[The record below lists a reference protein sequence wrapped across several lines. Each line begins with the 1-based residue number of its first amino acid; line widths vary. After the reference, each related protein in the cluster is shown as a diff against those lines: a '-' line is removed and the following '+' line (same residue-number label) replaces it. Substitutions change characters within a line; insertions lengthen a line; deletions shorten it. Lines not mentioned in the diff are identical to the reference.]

1 MSCQIQQVDNE
12 ISELVERRDSQQ
24 SKKDTSVPL
33 KECPICYDDIDGKTN
48 CVTTECGHTFHCS
61 CLMKNSAV
69 NGFGCP
75 MCRSVMA
82 EEPEDEDD
90 EDDYDSYYEDEEE
103 DQFDDN
109 ALTSFRMFHQ
119 QLDDEEVEPEPE
131 PNDEVIEVEEDDN
144 VQETPATIATKLAAR
159 GVTMEDVVKVL
170 LLEHGEYSRH
180 DEQYERKASELYGEI
195 RRILTTHSHSHR

>member
-1 MSCQIQQVDNE
+1 MSFQNQQVENN
-12 ISELVERRDSQQ
+12 ISELDERRDH
-24 SKKDTSVPL
+24 KGTSVPL
-33 KECPICYDDIDGKTN
+33 KECPICYDEIDEKKN

-82 EEPEDEDD
+82 EEPEDDD
-90 EDDYDSYYEDEEE
+90 DDDYDSYFEEE

-131 PNDEVIEVEEDDN
+131 DEEDDDE
-144 VQETPATIATKLAAR
+144 VAEEEDEEPIETPTTIATKLAAR
-159 GVTMEDVVKVL
+159 GITLEDAVKVL

-180 DEQYERKASELYGEI
+180 EEQYERKASELYGEI
-195 RRILTTHSHSHR
+195 RRIITTFAHN

>member
-1 MSCQIQQVDNE
+1 MSCQNQQVYNE
-12 ISELVERRDSQQ
+12 ISESVERRDH
-24 SKKDTSVPL
+24 KGTEVPL

-75 MCRSVMA
+75 MCRAIMA
-82 EEPEDEDD
+82 EEPADDDD
-90 EDDYDSYYEDEEE
+90 EASEYDSYYEED

-119 QLDDEEVEPEPE
+119 QLDDEEVEPEPD
-131 PNDEVIEVEEDDN
+131 NEVIEDDEDEQVEP
-144 VQETPATIATKLAAR
+144 VQTPATIATKLAER
-159 GVTMEDVVKVL
+159 GVTLEDVVKVL
-170 LLEHGEYSRH
+170 LLEHAEYSRY
-180 DEQYERKASELYGEI
+180 DEQYDRKASEVYGEI
-195 RRILTTHSHSHR
+195 RRILTTPAHR

>member
-1 MSCQIQQVDNE
+1 MSFQ
-12 ISELVERRDSQQ
+12 QQ
-24 SKKDTSVPL
+24 S
-33 KECPICYDDIDGKTN
+33 ECPICYDDIDEKKN

-82 EEPEDEDD
+82 EEPADDDDD
-90 EDDYDSYYEDEEE
+90 EDDYDSYYEED

-119 QLDDEEVEPEPE
+119 QLDDEEVEQEPD
-131 PNDEVIEVEEDDN
+131 NEVIEDEDDDEEE
-144 VQETPATIATKLAAR
+144 VVETPATIATKLAAR

-170 LLEHGEYSRH
+170 LLEHGEYTRYE
-180 DEQYERKASELYGEI
+180 DQYERKASELYGKI
-195 RRILTTHSHSHR
+195 RRILTTSAHN

>member
-1 MSCQIQQVDNE
+1 MSCQNQQVDN
-12 ISELVERRDSQQ
+12 IVL
-24 SKKDTSVPL
+24 
-33 KECPICYDDIDGKTN
+33 ECPICYDDIDVKTN

-75 MCRSVMA
+75 MCRTVMA
-82 EEPEDEDD
+82 EEPDNEDD
-90 EDDYDSYYEDEEE
+90 EASDYDSYYDEEE

-119 QLDDEEVEPEPE
+119 QLDDEEVEPEPD
-131 PNDEVIEVEEDDN
+131 NEVIEDDEDVEDEV
-144 VQETPATIATKLAAR
+144 VQTPATIATKLVAR

-170 LLEHGEYSRH
+170 LLEHAEYSRY
-180 DEQYERKASELYGEI
+180 DEQYDRKASELYGKI
-195 RRILTTHSHSHR
+195 RSILTTPAHR

>member
-1 MSCQIQQVDNE
+1 MSFQNQEVE
-12 ISELVERRDSQQ
+12 IIVL
-24 SKKDTSVPL
+24 
-33 KECPICYDDIDGKTN
+33 ECPICYDDIDEKKN

-82 EEPEDEDD
+82 EEPANDDDD
-90 EDDYDSYYEDEEE
+90 EEDSYYEYEE

-119 QLDDEEVEPEPE
+119 QLDDEEVEPEPVV
-131 PNDEVIEVEEDDN
+131 DVDDEEDIEEDIEDI
-144 VQETPATIATKLAAR
+144 VVETPATIANKLAAR

-170 LLEHGEYSRH
+170 LLEHGEYTRYE
-180 DEQYERKASELYGEI
+180 DQYERKASELYGKI
-195 RRILTTHSHSHR
+195 RSILTTSAHN

>member
-1 MSCQIQQVDNE
+1 MSFQNQQVDT
-12 ISELVERRDSQQ
+12 IVL
-24 SKKDTSVPL
+24 
-33 KECPICYDDIDGKTN
+33 ECPICYDDIDEKKN

-82 EEPEDEDD
+82 EEPADDEDD
-90 EDDYDSYYEDEEE
+90 EEDSYYEYEE

-119 QLDDEEVEPEPE
+119 QLDNEEVELEPE
-131 PNDEVIEVEEDDN
+131 PVAEEVVEEEPE

-159 GVTMEDVVKVL
+159 GITLEDAVKVL
-170 LLEHGEYSRH
+170 LLEHEEYMRH
-180 DEQYERKASELYGEI
+180 EDQYERKASELYGEI
-195 RRILTTHSHSHR
+195 RRIITTSAHN

>member
-1 MSCQIQQVDNE
+1 MSFQNQ
-12 ISELVERRDSQQ
+12 
-24 SKKDTSVPL
+24 T
-33 KECPICYDDIDGKTN
+33 ECPICYDEIDEKKN

-82 EEPEDEDD
+82 EEPEDDDD
-90 EDDYDSYYEDEEE
+90 EDDYDSYYEEE

-119 QLDDEEVEPEPE
+119 QLDDEEVEQEPE
-131 PNDEVIEVEEDDN
+131 VIVEEEEEDNDEVV
-144 VQETPATIATKLAAR
+144 VETPATIATKLAAR
-159 GVTMEDVVKVL
+159 GITLEDAVKVL

-180 DEQYERKASELYGEI
+180 EEQYERKASELYGEI
-195 RRILTTHSHSHR
+195 RRILSTFHHSGQSPLR